1 MIKELD
7 LTIILPTLNEGR
19 NLAFLIPDIFKNM
32 EDSKFTFHIL
42 VIDDNSTDNTLEVIN
57 NLSQNYDNLSLYVR
71 TTHRSLPLSIWD
83 GVNIANS
90 KYVMWL
96 DADGSMDGS
105 SVSLLL
111 KQFEKSTDKAII
123 GSRFVKGG
131 GYKGVRG
138 SSEKNFL
145 KVLLNVK
152 NSKDSVAGMVASI
165 IFNKILYYIF
175 NSEVKDVTSGF
186 IVLKR
191 DYVNKAVFQNIEYG
205 EYFIYL
211 VKDLL
216 KTNIE
221 IIEVGYVCLTRNYGE
236 SKTASSIIQLI
247 KRGIP
252 YIKATISSR
261 IK

>member
-105 SVSLLL
+105 SVSLL
-111 KQFEKSTDKAII
+111 
-123 GSRFVKGG
+123 
-131 GYKGVRG
+131 
-138 SSEKNFL
+138 
-145 KVLLNVK
+145 
-152 NSKDSVAGMVASI
+152 MV
-165 IFNKILYYIF
+165 YPH
-175 NSEVKDVTSGF
+175 E
-186 IVLKR
+186 
-191 DYVNKAVFQNIEYG
+191 
-205 EYFIYL
+205 
-211 VKDLL
+211 
-216 KTNIE
+216 
-221 IIEVGYVCLTRNYGE
+221 C
-236 SKTASSIIQLI
+236 
-247 KRGIP
+247 P
-252 YIKATISSR
+252 
-261 IK
+261 

>member
-1 MIKELD
+1 
-7 LTIILPTLNEGR
+7 
-19 NLAFLIPDIFKNM
+19 
-32 EDSKFTFHIL
+32 
-42 VIDDNSTDNTLEVIN
+42 
-57 NLSQNYDNLSLYVR
+57 
-71 TTHRSLPLSIWD
+71 
-83 GVNIANS
+83 
-90 KYVMWL
+90 
-96 DADGSMDGS
+96 
-105 SVSLLL
+105 
-111 KQFEKSTDKAII
+111 
-123 GSRFVKGG
+123 
-131 GYKGVRG
+131 
-138 SSEKNFL
+138 
-145 KVLLNVK
+145 
-152 NSKDSVAGMVASI
+152 MVASI

>member
-19 NLAFLIPDIFKNM
+19 NLAFLIPDIFKSL

-71 TTHRSLPLSIWD
+71 NTHRSLPLSIWD
-83 GVNIANS
+83 GVNMANS

-96 DADGSMDGS
+96 DADGSMDGNA
-105 SVSLLL
+105 VSILL

-123 GSRFVKGG
+123 GSRFVQGG
-131 GYKGVRG
+131 GYKGVQR

-186 IVLKR
+186 IVLKK

>member
-19 NLAFLIPDIFKNM
+19 NLAFLIPDIFKSL

-71 TTHRSLPLSIWD
+71 NTHRSLPLSIWD
-83 GVNIANS
+83 GVNMANS

-96 DADGSMDGS
+96 DADGSMDGNA
-105 SVSLLL
+105 VSILL

-123 GSRFVKGG
+123 GSRFVQGG
-131 GYKGVRG
+131 GYKGVQRL
-138 SSEKNFL
+138 SEINFL

-261 IK
+261 TK